1 MYKHIRKI
9 FSVFALV
16 MIVVFSLRLSADV
29 WTPVNWGMMAI
40 SAVACLLVFRCF
52 VQIFNYSY
60 ALACIANG
68 ALIAVTGQT
77 LAGYLVCGLMV
88 LYGLRLLL
96 FTIRRTGSESYA
108 PRVDNIRNEDVKMPA
123 FVKVL
128 LWVQCTFLYTFH
140 LFGAWIVAQRGVLD
154 ASVIA
159 GALIIAA
166 GLLIEALADAQ
177 KQSAKAANPD
187 TFVTSGL
194 FARWR
199 HPNYIGEVM
208 VQCGLI
214 VVGVGAVSATWGSL
228 AAVIVAPLYIV
239 LLMLAECLRADDSME
254 LRYGDQQSFRDY
266 KDRSGAILPRLQA

>member
-29 WTPVNWGMMAI
+29 WTLVNWGMMAV
-40 SAVACLLVFRCF
+40 SALVCLLVFRCF

-60 ALACIANG
+60 ALASIFNG
-68 ALIAVTGQT
+68 SLIAITGQT
-77 LAGYLVCGLMV
+77 LAGYLIGGLMM
-88 LYGLRLLL
+88 LYGVRLLL
-96 FTIRRTGSESYA
+96 FTINRSGSESYA
-108 PRVDNIRNEDVKMPA
+108 PRVDNIRNEDAKMPL

-154 ASVIA
+154 ASVII
-159 GALIIAA
+159 GALIIVA
-166 GLLIEALADAQ
+166 GMLIEALADAQ
-177 KQSAKAANPD
+177 KQSAKAVNPD

-208 VQCGLI
+208 VQMGLI

-228 AAVIVAPLYIV
+228 AAVIVSPLYIV
-239 LLMLAECLRADDSME
+239 LLMLAECLRADDYMD
-254 LRYGDQQSFRDY
+254 LRYGDQQNFRDY
-266 KDRSGAILPRLQA
+266 KDRSGAILPRL